1 MKPNDIFQT
10 IISHSIA
17 FLGGGF
23 IIFLACV
30 FFFGI
35 RERESEKRLSQD
47 RAAFQELSNLHTAA
61 INDNQKLGNTNIELR
76 KIDRDRDKEFSKLQK
91 QYNYYYAEYTKQQQQ
106 TEKYL
111 DNTKRINNQSK
122 NIAGS
127 IYEEVNEFRKDV
139 QEFKEKYIDE

>member
-30 FFFGI
+30 LFFGI
-35 RERESEKRLSQD
+35 RERERLSQD
-47 RAAFQELSNLHTAA
+47 RAAFQQLSNLHTAA

-91 QYNYYYAEYTKQQQQ
+91 QYNYYYAEYTKLQQQ

-122 NIAGS
+122 NIAES
-127 IYEEVNEFRKDV
+127 IYEEVNELRKDV
-139 QEFKEKYIDE
+139 QKFKEKYIDK

>member
-30 FFFGI
+30 LFFGI
-35 RERESEKRLSQD
+35 RERKLEKRLSQD
-47 RAAFQELSNLHTAA
+47 RAAFQELNDLYTVS
-61 INDNQKLGNTNIELR
+61 INDNRKLGNTNIELR
-76 KIDRDRDKEFSKLQK
+76 EIDKNREKEFFKLQK
-91 QYNYYYAEYTKQQQQ
+91 SHNYYYAEYTKLQQQ

-111 DNTKRINNQSK
+111 DNAKLLNYKSK

-127 IYEEVNEFRKDV
+127 IYEEVNELRKDV